1 MGIERDL
8 LIGGALLL
16 LIALV
21 GWSVIGVGL
30 QQRRVRFL
38 ARTLA
43 QSLSE
48 VGPVSRVR
56 VLGVGRMEL
65 RIDQPVAPFTSIR
78 IVLWLQPMTFLPL
91 WLFQRLRGERDV
103 VGIGADLSR
112 MPSIRFE
119 LVDPLSRV
127 GRRVLSRARGLG
139 WSLDQRGF
147 CGRQLMLAAPD
158 LPAAARVLGRIDCRG
173 HAAGMP
179 ILRLAVPAE
188 GASLILT
195 VANPEQF
202 ATAGSRP
209 GAWLNRIGRAI
220 LTPGRRDAR
229 DSDGRSDS

>member
-8 LIGGALLL
+8 LIGVALLL

-56 VLGVGRMEL
+56 ALGVGRMEL

-78 IVLWLQPMTFLPL
+78 VVLWLQPMTFLPF
-91 WLFQRLRGERDV
+91 WLFRRLRGERDV
-103 VGIGADLSR
+103 VGIGADLNR
-112 MPSIRFE
+112 APSIRFE
-119 LVDPLSRV
+119 LVDPLSRI
-127 GRRVLSRARGLG
+127 GQRVLNRARGLG
-139 WSLDQRGF
+139 WSFGQRDF

-158 LPAAARVLGRIDCRG
+158 LPAAARMLGRIGCRG
-173 HAAGMP
+173 HAAEMP

-195 VANPEQF
+195 VADPERF
-202 ATAGSRP
+202 ATAGPRL
-209 GAWLNRIGRAI
+209 GVWLTRIGRAI
-220 LTPGRRDAR
+220 LTPGQRDAR
-229 DSDGRSDS
+229 GGDGRSDS